1 MTIAAQPDCADDCI
15 AGNETGTKTEPKE
28 LAHMKTLTKSLH
40 TVTAATNVARY
51 LATERLYICPKQLAR
66 QALIVLDYRMHE
78 FSEDDP
84 TVAKIVRECARVIG
98 ERARV
103 AA

>member
-1 MTIAAQPDCADDCI
+1 
-15 AGNETGTKTEPKE
+15 
-28 LAHMKTLTKSLH
+28 MKTLTKSLH

-78 FSEDDP
+78 FSEDDA
-84 TVAKIVRECARVIG
+84 TIAKIVRECDRILAARKYSSRI
-98 ERARV
+98 